1 MQLYKEMTMESVM
14 MHETIR
20 QIHESAGD
28 ARWRMEG
35 IVPVVT
41 SELVIQCARNQP
53 IDVMKALDSA
63 ANKLQALK

>member
-1 MQLYKEMTMESVM
+1 MLNHPFLQPQCVRAMQLYKEMTMESVT

-41 SELVIQCARNQP
+41 RVWEGVEGNA
-53 IDVMKALDSA
+53 
-63 ANKLQALK
+63 